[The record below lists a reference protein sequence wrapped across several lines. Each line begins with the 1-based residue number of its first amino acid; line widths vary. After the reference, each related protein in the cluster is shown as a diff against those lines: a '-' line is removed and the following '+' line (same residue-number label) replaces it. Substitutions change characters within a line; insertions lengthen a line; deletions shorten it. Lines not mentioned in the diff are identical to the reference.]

1 VIDRNDPDFWA
12 KLFDVVI
19 EATWDTL
26 YMVFVA
32 LIFTVV
38 IGTAIGV
45 LLVTT
50 EEGGLYA
57 KPFGSRALG
66 KAVNRVLD
74 VVVNIGRSIPFI
86 ILMILLI
93 PFTRLLVG
101 TFIGATASIVP
112 LTIAGI
118 PFFARLVEIAVREVP
133 RGVIDAAV
141 SLGATKRTILFKVL
155 LAEAVPALTLGLST
169 TVVGLIGYSAMVGA
183 VGGGGLGDV
192 AFRYGYQRYSLEYM
206 LVVVVLLVLLVQILQ
221 SVGNYVARRTS
232 HR

>member
-1 VIDRNDPDFWA
+1 VIDRNDPDFWSD
-12 KLFDVVI
+12 LVDVVTA
-19 EATWDTL
+19 ATWETL

-32 LIFTVV
+32 LLFTVV
-38 IGTAIGV
+38 IGIAVGV

-66 KAVNRVLD
+66 RLVNRTLD
-74 VVVNIGRSIPFI
+74 VLVNIGRSIPFI
-86 ILMILLI
+86 ILMFLLI
-93 PFTRLLVG
+93 PFTRFVVG
-101 TFIGATASIVP
+101 SFIGPTASIVP

-141 SLGATKRTILFKVL
+141 SLGATRRAILFKVL
-155 LAEAVPALTLGLST
+155 LAEAVPALALGLST

-192 AFRYGYQRYSLEYM
+192 AYRYGYQRYSLEYM
-206 LVVVVLLVLLVQILQ
+206 LVVVVLLVVLVQILQ
-221 SVGNYVARRTS
+221 SIGNYVARRAS

>member
-1 VIDRNDPDFWA
+1 
-12 KLFDVVI
+12 
-19 EATWDTL
+19 
-26 YMVFVA
+26 MVFVA

-50 EEGGLYA
+50 EKGGLYA

-74 VVVNIGRSIPFI
+74 VVVYIGRSIPFI

-118 PFFARLVEIAVREVP
+118 PFFARLVEIAVREGP

-141 SLGATKRTILFKVL
+141 ALGATRRTILFKVL

-192 AFRYGYQRYSLEYM
+192 ARSEERRVGKGCGWWWWTGC
-206 LVVVVLLVLLVQILQ
+206 VQT
-221 SVGNYVARRTS
+221 GGCARCSRWA
-232 HR
+232 

>member
-1 VIDRNDPDFWA
+1 MIDRNDPDFWSR
-12 KLFDVVI
+12 LIDVVTTG
-19 EATWDTL
+19 TWQTL

-32 LIFTVV
+32 LLFTVV
-38 IGTAIGV
+38 IGTAVGV

-50 EEGGLYA
+50 EKGGLYA

-66 KAVNRVLD
+66 TVVNRVLD
-74 VVVNIGRSIPFI
+74 VLVNIGRSIPFI
-86 ILMILLI
+86 ILMFLLI
-93 PFTRLLVG
+93 PFTRFVVG
-101 TFIGATASIVP
+101 SFIGPTASIVP

-133 RGVIDAAV
+133 RGVIDA
-141 SLGATKRTILFKVL
+141 TRRTILFKVL

-192 AFRYGYQRYSLEYM
+192 AYRYGYQRYSLEYM
-206 LVVVVLLVLLVQILQ
+206 LVVVVLLVVLVQILQ
-221 SVGNYVARRTS
+221 SVGNYVARRAS

>member
-1 VIDRNDPDFWA
+1 MIDRDDPDFWSDLA
-12 KLFDVVI
+12 GVVTA
-19 EATWDTL
+19 ATWETL
-26 YMVFVA
+26 YMVFAA
-32 LIFTVV
+32 LAITVV
-38 IGTAIGV
+38 LGIAVGV

-57 KPFGSRALG
+57 KPFGSRTLG
-66 KAVNRVLD
+66 RVLNRLLD
-74 VVVNIGRSIPFI
+74 VVVNVGRSIPFI

-93 PFTRLLVG
+93 PFTRLVVG
-101 TFIGATASIVP
+101 SFIGPTAAIVP

-118 PFFARLVEIAVREVP
+118 PFFARLVEIAIREVP
-133 RGVIDAAV
+133 RGVVDAAV
-141 SLGATKRTILFKVL
+141 SLGATKRTIMTKVL
-155 LAEAVPALTLGLST
+155 LAEAVPALALGLST

-206 LVVVVLLVLLVQILQ
+206 LVVVVLLVLIVQVLQ
-221 SVGNYVARRTS
+221 SLGNYVARRAS

>member
-1 VIDRNDPDFWA
+1 MIDRNDPDFWA

-66 KAVNRVLD
+66 KAANRVLD